1 MGKEFEKG
9 LKKHTQTK
17 ATWRNKDLNKIHEKF
32 KK

>member
-9 LKKHTQTK
+9 LEKYTLTK
-17 ATWRNKDLNKIHEKF
+17 ATWRNKDLNKIHEKL